1 MVGIVLCALAIFIA
15 IGVLTTISGIS
26 PRMPKM
32 KNLSLRNREVSDQGE
47 IVEAGEFQITLSFA
61 EDLLEIGTGAQ
72 IVVSGPQDG
81 QLQNNG
87 CSQISGTQA
96 FTKVALDEPGEYLVG
111 WRVVSGDGHPISGS
125 YSFTLINTSG
135 FIANPALASRKDLR
149 DAVVVAKAAQSGW
162 ANATA
167 FNRGQILYRVAE
179 IMQGRSDQFIDE
191 ICALEGVT
199 TKVAK
204 IQVEEAIDTW
214 VWYSGWCDKL
224 SSVSGSL
231 NQVSGPFYNFTTPEA
246 LGVVAIFAEN
256 KPSLLG
262 VVRTLAPVIAS
273 GNSAVLIASESYP
286 LPAITLSEV
295 LATSDVP
302 AGVVNILTGKI
313 TELAPWVGSHMEID
327 GVDVAGLS
335 KKQEE
340 ELKLVGADNLKR
352 IFRFSPTNHPERI
365 LSFMEQ
371 KTVWH
376 PVGL

>member
-1 MVGIVLCALAIFIA
+1 MSRIDVNKTYKLFIGGA
-15 IGVLTTISGIS
+15 FPRSESG
-26 PRMPKM
+26 R
-32 KNLSLRNREVSDQGE
+32 VYE
-47 IVEAGEFQITLSFA
+47 IK
-61 EDLLEIGTGAQ
+61 GA
-72 IVVSGPQDG
+72 
-81 QLQNNG
+81 N
-87 CSQISGTQA
+87 
-96 FTKVALDEPGEYLVG
+96 KK
-111 WRVVSGDGHPISGS
+111 
-125 YSFTLINTSG
+125 

-149 DAVVVAKAAQSGW
+149 DAVVAAKAAHSGW

-204 IQVEEAIDTW
+204 VQVEEAIDTW

-313 TELAPWVGSHMEID
+313 TELAPWIGSHMEID

-352 IFRFSPTNHPERI
+352 IFRFSPTDHPERI

-376 PVGL
+376 PIGL